1 MLMWTDWSVRMAVD
15 PPLVRS
21 DWESPALAGRN
32 GSASEDPGKRQAILE
47 QAIRT
52 FAELGFR
59 GTDVQVIADRAGVGK
74 GTVYRYFGSK
84 EDLFWATTFEVM
96 LRLDQQVF
104 AAMEGVE
111 GACAKLRAAAIA
123 YAQFFEA
130 NPAISRSVRPRS
142 RGVPRHRARVAP
154 RAPREDDRQD
164 RRYLE
169 QGIEAGELRPV
180 DTRQTTIALGCLL
193 YGTTVLGS
201 HLQSVAVTQLAEYAI
216 DIFLGGLRAEAPCS
230 VGREAT

>member
-1 MLMWTDWSVRMAVD
+1 M
-15 PPLVRS
+15 
-21 DWESPALAGRN
+21 AGRN
-32 GSASEDPGKRQAILE
+32 GSASEDPGKRHAILE

-59 GTDVQVIADRAGVGK
+59 GSDVQVIADRADVGK

-84 EDLFWATTFEVM
+84 EELFWATTFEVM
-96 LRLDQQVF
+96 LRLDKQVF

-130 NPAISRSVRPRS
+130 SPQYLEVFVQERAEF
-142 RGVPRHRARVAP
+142 RGVGPESHREHHEKMIEKIGIILA
-154 RAPREDDRQD
+154 
-164 RRYLE
+164 
-169 QGIEAGELRPV
+169 QGIAAGELRPV
-180 DTRQTTIALGCLL
+180 DTRQTTIAMGCLL

-201 HLQSVAVTQLAEYAI
+201 HLQSVAVTQLADYAI

-230 VGREAT
+230 VRREAT